1 MSDGVRQPSELRL
14 RSFAHHPLVRSAA
27 FRAVF
32 LADVCVTVAERSF
45 VLIFTWWLLSRPEGG
60 AARLALLMG
69 LESVPALAVG
79 FLLGPVIDRFD
90 KRRLMGAGA
99 LAQTVVAGGVA
110 FLFARGELSFAGL
123 CVAGSLLGC
132 LLPAFEASVN
142 AALPE
147 LVSEDQIL
155 AASAVQT
162 STLELSNVAAAAMV
176 FGMLAGVGFV
186 GVLVVIAA
194 LYAVGAALVL
204 RAELSWKPRTPSK
217 GAYLADLKAGVTY
230 VLGERGLPAFVGVY
244 LVKLLLTVPLLV
256 LIPMLVRDKLGDA
269 PGWAGILET
278 TFSVG
283 SIATAVVLSLQPAPR
298 AFYRSYAAGLAL
310 LGVLMLGLPGVA
322 HPGWMLPAAMLMGA
336 AMAAILALSN
346 VLFQRTV
353 SDGYKGR
360 FFGLLETLDAAIT
373 PAGYALMGTVSSTAG
388 VDGVLMASGVGLLCL
403 TGVVLV
409 IPRVRPG

>member
-1 MSDGVRQPSELRL
+1 MSDGEHQPPERRL
-14 RSFAHHPLVRSAA
+14 RSFAHHPLVRSPA
-27 FRAVF
+27 FRAFF

-69 LESVPALAVG
+69 LESLPTLAVG

-90 KRRLMGAGA
+90 KRRLMGASA
-99 LAQTVVAGGVA
+99 LAQTLVASGVA
-110 FLFARGELSFAGL
+110 LLYARAELSFTVL
-123 CVAGSLLGC
+123 CVAGGLLGC
-132 LLPAFEASVN
+132 LLPVFEASAN

-147 LVSEDQIL
+147 VVSEDQVL
-155 AASAVQT
+155 AATAVQT
-162 STLELSNVAAAAMV
+162 STLELSNIVAAAMA
-176 FGMLAGVGFV
+176 FGVLAGAGFV
-186 GVLVVIAA
+186 GALVVNAA

-204 RAELSWKPRTPSK
+204 RVKLSRRPRSQPE
-217 GAYLADLKAGVTY
+217 GPYLADLKAGVAY
-230 VLGERGLPAFVGVY
+230 VLRERGLPAFIGVY
-244 LVKLLLTVPLLV
+244 VVKLLLIVPLLV

-269 PGWAGILET
+269 PGWVGILET

-283 SIATAVVLSLQPAPR
+283 SIAAAVVISLLPAPR

-310 LGVLMLGLPGVA
+310 LGALLLGLPGVA
-322 HPGWMLPAAMLMGA
+322 HPVWMLPAAMLMGA
-336 AMAAILALSN
+336 AVAAVLALSN

-353 SDGYKGR
+353 SDGFRGR

-373 PAGYALMGTVSSTAG
+373 PAGYALMGAISSTAG
-388 VDGVLMASGVGLLCL
+388 VDGVLLGSGVGLLCL

-409 IPRVRPG
+409 IPRVRSS